1 MARPRVSA
9 AGGLAALRYVF
20 RKGRAVGFWRLWR
33 RMHSKN
39 ACKTCAL
46 GMGGAKG
53 GMRNEAG
60 HFPEVCKKSI
70 QAQAGDMQGAIPE
83 AFFRAT
89 PIGKLAWLTPRELE
103 ALGRLAFP
111 LLAEPGDTH
120 YRRISWTEALDRCGA
135 AFRTAQPEEAFVYAS
150 GRSSNEAA
158 FLLQLIARA
167 YGTPNLHNCSFY
179 CHQASGVALNQVYGS
194 GTASIVLED
203 LEKADLAIVIGAN
216 PASNHPRLI
225 TQLVQLRRRGGTVI
239 VINPLKELGL
249 VRFRVPSLLGSLLF
263 GSKISDL
270 YLQPHIGGD
279 IALLKALLKGLV
291 ERGGLDEGF
300 VRDHTTG
307 FEALRADLEASSW
320 EELEAQ
326 SGVPRTQLDAA
337 VAALLKAKRGIAL
350 WAMGLTHHAHGVD
363 NILALSNLALARGWL
378 GREGCGLLPIR
389 GHSNVQGVGSMGVSP
404 VAKEA
409 FAKKLQDL
417 YGIPPLPA
425 GQDTFASMEAAAA
438 GRIQA
443 SLQLGGN
450 LFGSNPDRT
459 WSGKALQNIPFT
471 AMVSTKLNENHV
483 HGRGQTTVILPALA
497 RDEED
502 QATSQE
508 SMFNFVRHSEGG
520 KPSIE
525 GEPKGEVAILAELA
539 ARILPDGKFDWTRLR
554 SHAALREEIGRS
566 VAGYGEITSG
576 KEFQVEGRTF
586 REPAFPTPDGRA
598 NFAVTPVP
606 DFQQRDD
613 ELRLMTL
620 RSEGQFNTVVY
631 EDEDLYRGV
640 DRRDALM
647 LAAEDAARLGFAEGN
662 RVRVESETGAMTATV
677 FLVDIRPGNAA
688 MYYPEANVL
697 VPPKLDPRSR
707 TPAFKHVAVRVRPW
721 KSAGP

>member
-1 MARPRVSA
+1 MAQPRVSA
-9 AGGLAALRYVF
+9 AGGIAALRYVLL
-20 RKGRAVGFWRLWR
+20 KGRAVGFWRLWR
-33 RMHSKN
+33 RMHARN

-46 GMGGAKG
+46 GMGGTKG
-53 GMRNEAG
+53 GMRNKAG

-70 QAQAGDMQGAIPE
+70 QAQAGDMAGAIPE
-83 AFFRAT
+83 AFFRNT
-89 PIGKLAWLTPRELE
+89 PIGKLAWLSPRELE

-120 YRRISWTEALDRCGA
+120 FRRLPWTEALDRCGA
-135 AFRTAQPEEAFVYAS
+135 AFRKAKPEEAFVYAS

-203 LEKADLAIVIGAN
+203 LEKADLALVIGAN

-279 IALLKALLKGLV
+279 IPLLTALLKGVL

-320 EELEAQ
+320 DDLVER
-326 SGVPRTQLDAA
+326 SGVPREQLDAA
-337 VAALLKAKRGIAL
+337 VSALLKAQRGIAL
-350 WAMGLTHHAHGVD
+350 WAMGLTHHVHGVD

-378 GREGCGLLPIR
+378 GRPGCGLLPIR

-404 VAKEA
+404 VAKAA
-409 FAKKLQDL
+409 FAQKLQDL
-417 YGIPPLPA
+417 YGLAPLPP

-450 LFGSNPDRT
+450 LFGSNPHRT
-459 WSGKALQNIPFT
+459 WSEKALRNIPFT

-483 HGRGQTTVILPALA
+483 HGQGQTTVILPALA
-497 RDEED
+497 RDEE
-502 QATSQE
+502 AEGTSQE
-508 SMFNFVRHSEGG
+508 SMFNYVRHSEGG
-520 KPSIE
+520 RPSVQ
-525 GEPKGEVAILAELA
+525 GEMKGEVEILAELA
-539 ARILPDGKFDWTRLR
+539 SRILPEGKFDWTRLR
-554 SHAALREEIGRS
+554 SHAALREEIAKA

-576 KEFQVEGRTF
+576 KEFQVQGRTF

-598 NFAVTPVP
+598 HFAVTPTP
-606 DFQQRDD
+606 AFERKEG

-647 LAAEDAARLGFAEGN
+647 MAAEDAARLGFQEGD

-707 TPAFKHVAVRVRPW
+707 TPAFKHVAVRVRAW
-721 KSAGP
+721 K